1 MELGRREF
9 RLLEILLG
17 TRPDRGQERLMNQL
31 FDLDDGSLN
40 ALELLISRL
49 RKLAGA
55 SVDIV
60 TVRGVGYLARLH
72 ETPAARN
79 DAGAGPSTPG

>member
-1 MELGRREF
+1 
-9 RLLEILLG
+9 
-17 TRPDRGQERLMNQL
+17 MNQL

-49 RKLAGA
+49 RKKLAGA

-79 DAGAGPSTPG
+79 DAGAGPSTPGWR